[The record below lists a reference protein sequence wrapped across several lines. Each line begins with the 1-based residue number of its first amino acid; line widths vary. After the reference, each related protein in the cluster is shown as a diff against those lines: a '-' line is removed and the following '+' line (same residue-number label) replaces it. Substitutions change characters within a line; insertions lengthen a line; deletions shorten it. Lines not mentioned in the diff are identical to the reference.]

1 MNRSNSPIQ
10 RPLSNISNRKLT
22 FNKLSTKQNDSI
34 SKPFAQNSVV
44 FPQHFETA
52 KSTIQELKSSKNN
65 IITPKSSITSFTST
79 PRLSSSDYDDRKSKM
94 LKRTFNN
101 QQKTKFVLFKI
112 LVFLS
117 IIAFALLLYQIQ
129 ANLFSESKSNK
140 ISNEVQI
147 AKERMIADS
156 ISNSIIQ
163 TVVYE
168 RKKIN
173 LQKEKND
180 VKSFYQDEFSSNLWK
195 IVLENVNRDIRVRLE
210 KQENEEFWT
219 V

>member
-10 RPLSNISNRKLT
+10 RPLSNISNRNLT
-22 FNKLSTKQNDSI
+22 FNKLSTKQNDST
-34 SKPFAQNSVV
+34 SKAFAPNSVI
-44 FPQHFETA
+44 FPQHFETT
-52 KSTIQELKSSKNN
+52 KSTIQEVKSSTKNM
-65 IITPKSSITSFTST
+65 ITPKSSITSFTST
-79 PRLSSSDYDDRKSKM
+79 PRLSSNNYDDRKSKM
-94 LKRTFNN
+94 LKKSFNN

-117 IIAFALLLYQIQ
+117 IIAVALLLYQIQ
-129 ANLFSESKSNK
+129 ANLFSQTKSNK
-140 ISNEVQI
+140 ISGEVQI
-147 AKERMIADS
+147 AKEKMIADS

-180 VKSFYQDEFSSNLWK
+180 VESFYQDDFSSNLWK
-195 IVLENVNRDIRVRLE
+195 LVLENVNKDLRVRVE